1 MARER
6 KIVGIWPAPAATDPQ
21 SAPADEGSPASVG
34 DSSDRIEEAPAPEI
48 QTPVAAATPSAEA
61 IWDDSGSMIAEAD
74 NRGWPWAA
82 MFALLLGT
90 AWVAGAAAWASR
102 GFTVVPPV
110 GQWPVQVAVLAAPL
124 CFILLGWIAFDR
136 GSQRSVQRHLRLLGA
151 VRAEQQALTERLA
164 LAEQNWRAAHDAL
177 GQRADALAQM
187 ADDSASRITAAGQE
201 IDQRLLTLD
210 SSSKSVLAV
219 STSAMSQLESLG
231 SALPKIEDIAN
242 RISET
247 VKQSGQSAYQY
258 GGQLEERIAALQAEA
273 TEARAAMEAGA
284 QAIEERAAVLGDV
297 SERIAAG
304 SGEAAGKFGAMIDSQ
319 REAVLAM
326 LADLATQMEQNLA
339 LIEER
344 ARETGANAS
353 AAVSGQTATLVAAV
367 SESEDKVSQ
376 LVQRIAE
383 AEGNVRGTAQ
393 VLQSTTQE
401 FREQAAGVETDLHQ
415 RIARM
420 ARGIADVQTHVA
432 ALAGT
437 TGQTA
442 VEVGQLT
449 TDAQALM
456 EAMTRAV
463 HNAHQ
468 GIPDALAMLDERL
481 EQNRQR
487 LEALMPVVDAH
498 LTAAEAA
505 QARWREAGTLL
516 DGQQQTLASIEND
529 SAKLLAGQ
537 SESLGRLQADVAS
550 LAQAMAAI
558 RDEHAPALGKAS
570 EEAERLARA
579 AAERAREAIDS
590 SASDSAA
597 AIEQAIGAA
606 IDAAAGE
613 ATRSRIADI
622 SAVADQAV
630 AAANAASDRLM
641 RQLITIADSSAAIE
655 ARVAEASEALRRD
668 DRDSLAR
675 QMAVASEALQSTAVD
690 MTRILSTE
698 VSDQAWEAYLKGD
711 RSIFARRALRLLT
724 SSEAKDVLAR
734 YQSDEDFRGLV
745 NRYVH
750 DFEAMLRGVMDS
762 RDGSALS
769 VTLLSSDIGK
779 VYVALAQAIE
789 RLRG

>member
-6 KIVGIWPAPAATDPQ
+6 KIVGIWPAPAVSEPSTTPV
-21 SAPADEGSPASVG
+21 E
-34 DSSDRIEEAPAPEI
+34 DSGTTMPEEAVAPVNEETAPEASSPPGAV
-48 QTPVAAATPSAEA
+48 PVTVEA
-61 IWDDSGSMIAEAD
+61 IWDDSGSMIAETAD
-74 NRGWPWAA
+74 RGWPWTA
-82 MFALLLGT
+82 MFALALGV
-90 AWVAGAAAWASR
+90 AWISGAAAWASR
-102 GFTVVPPV
+102 GFTVMPAID
-110 GQWPVQVAVLAAPL
+110 QWPLQTAILAAPL

-164 LAEQNWRAAHDAL
+164 LAERNWRAAHEAL

-187 ADDSASRITAAGQE
+187 ADDSASRISAAGQN
-201 IDQRLLTLD
+201 IDQRLSTLD
-210 SSSKSVLAV
+210 ATSKSVLAV
-219 STSAMSQLESLG
+219 STGAMSQLESLG

-247 VKQSGQSAYQY
+247 VRQSGQTAYQY

-273 TEARAAMEAGA
+273 SEARAVMEAGA
-284 QAIEERAAVLGDV
+284 EAIEQKAISLGDV
-297 SERIAAG
+297 AG
-304 SGEAAGKFGAMIDSQ
+304 RVATGADDAGGRFGAMIDRQ
-319 REAVLAM
+319 RDAVLAM
-326 LADLATQMEQNLA
+326 LADLATQMEQSLA
-339 LIEER
+339 LIETR
-344 ARETGANAS
+344 ASASSEQAGSRISEQTGALI
-353 AAVSGQTATLVAAV
+353 AAIA
-367 SESEDKVSQ
+367 ESETKIGDLTRQ
-376 LVQRIAE
+376 IGE
-383 AEGNVRGTAQ
+383 AETSVRGTAN
-393 VLQSTTQE
+393 VLDTTTAE
-401 FREQAAGVETDLHQ
+401 FREQAAKVETDLHQ
-415 RIARM
+415 RVARM
-420 ARGIADVQTHVA
+420 ARAIADVQGHVG

-442 VEVGQLT
+442 QEVSQLAG
-449 TDAQALM
+449 DAQAML
-456 EAMTRAV
+456 EAMARAV

-468 GIPDALAMLDERL
+468 AIPDALAMLDDRL
-481 EQNRQR
+481 DQNRQR
-487 LEALMPVVDAH
+487 LDALMPVVDAH
-498 LTAAEAA
+498 LKAAETA
-505 QARWREAGTLL
+505 QARWQEAGTLL
-516 DGQQQTLASIEND
+516 DGQQQALASIESG

-537 SESLGRLQADVAS
+537 SESLSRLQADVAS

-570 EEAERLARA
+570 EEAGRLARA

-622 SAVADQAV
+622 ASAADQAV

-655 ARVAEASEALRRD
+655 ARVAEASEALKRD

-675 QMAVASEALQSTAVD
+675 QMALASEALQSTAVD

-711 RSIFARRALRLLT
+711 RGIFARRALRLLT
-724 SSEAKDVLAR
+724 TSEAKEVLAR
-734 YQSDEDFRGLV
+734 YQSDEDFRTLV